1 MKRET
6 GRNPAIAENFKS
18 RWVNISTLLLPGLQK
33 STCHGKRNGM
43 RQQSETDQSG
53 EWACI
58 PIYTDDSVFSTGVE
72 IPATED
78 KIKKEL
84 AGHD

>member
-1 MKRET
+1 M
-6 GRNPAIAENFKS
+6 
-18 RWVNISTLLLPGLQK
+18 
-33 STCHGKRNGM
+33 H
-43 RQQSETDQSG
+43 QQSETDQSG

-58 PIYTDDSVFSTGVE
+58 RIYTDDSVFSTGVE

>member
-1 MKRET
+1 MAKGT
-6 GRNPAIAENFKS
+6 VCTSNLKQ
-18 RWVNISTLLLPGLQK
+18 ISPG
-33 STCHGKRNGM
+33 T
-43 RQQSETDQSG
+43 
-53 EWACI
+53 WACI